1 LKLNDGTFLEN
12 PYPMQVPQIKHRA
25 EFPGQKMMEA
35 LVGQKVSPRSSQP
48 KMMQDESTG
57 GETPLL
63 VKYMKPSRQAAI

>member
-1 LKLNDGTFLEN
+1 MKLNDGTFLEN
-12 PYPMQVPQIKHRA
+12 PFPMQVPQIKPLA

-48 KMMQDESTG
+48 KMQDESTG